1 MKRAHAANLPPR
13 SPEALVTGTTAL
25 LLGVGLGLRHAA
37 DADHVVV
44 LSTLLQKEPGL
55 RRAARIA
62 ALWGAGH
69 TAAFLAVG
77 LLVVLAGVRVPPRL
91 ERAAELAVAAMLI
104 GLGAWHLARG
114 ARDAGP
120 GHGGGAI
127 ARPVAAGIV
136 HGLAGSAG
144 VALIAATTIG
154 SRLWAA
160 AYLTVFGL
168 GTVAGMVL
176 LTVLLSWPIG
186 WTVRRRGRSRA
197 WLVGASSALSI
208 LLGAALGFEA
218 LAEG

>member
-1 MKRAHAANLPPR
+1 M
-13 SPEALVTGTTAL
+13 TGATAL
-25 LLGVGLGLRHAA
+25 WIGVGLGLRHAA
-37 DADHVVV
+37 DADHLVV

-55 RRAARIA
+55 GRAARLA

-91 ERAAELAVAAMLI
+91 ERASELAVAAMLV
-104 GLGAWHLARG
+104 GLGAWHLVRAARSTARADHDTAHAAG
-114 ARDAGP
+114 AL
-120 GHGGGAI
+120 
-127 ARPVAAGIV
+127 ARPVAVGVV

-160 AYLTVFGL
+160 AYLAVFGL

-186 WTVRRRGRSRA
+186 WTLRRRGRPRA
-197 WLVGASSALSI
+197 WMIGGSSALSI
-208 LLGAALGFEA
+208 ALGAALGVEA
-218 LAEG
+218 LAGS

>member
-1 MKRAHAANLPPR
+1 L
-13 SPEALVTGTTAL
+13 TGATAL

-55 RRAARIA
+55 GRAARLA

-69 TAAFLAVG
+69 TAAFLGVG
-77 LLVVLAGVRVPPRL
+77 LLVVLAGVRVPPHL

-104 GLGAWHLARG
+104 GLGVWHLARG
-114 ARDAGP
+114 ARDP
-120 GHGGGAI
+120 GAASDRGTL
-127 ARPVAAGIV
+127 ARPVAAGV
-136 HGLAGSAG
+136 LHGLAGSAG

-176 LTVLLSWPIG
+176 LTVLLAWPIG
-186 WTVRRRGRSRA
+186 WTLRRRGSARA
-197 WLVGASSALSI
+197 WMIGASSALSV
-208 LLGAALGFEA
+208 LLGAALGVEA
-218 LAEG
+218 LGGV